1 LWRRRRNDAEPSE
14 KFILRQVP
22 FMCEENDVAEDVVGQ
37 IYDPDKNQLPY
48 GGAVD
53 MNGRIVWAVTKE
65 EAEATRERIRKA
77 FGKK

>member
-1 LWRRRRNDAEPSE
+1 
-14 KFILRQVP
+14 
-22 FMCEENDVAEDVVGQ
+22 MTEDVVGQ

-53 MNGRIVWAVTKE
+53 MNGKIVWAVTKE

>member
-1 LWRRRRNDAEPSE
+1 MS
-14 KFILRQVP
+14 
-22 FMCEENDVAEDVVGQ
+22 EENGVTEDVVGQ

-53 MNGRIVWAVTKE
+53 MNGKIVWAVTKE

>member
-1 LWRRRRNDAEPSE
+1 MMPNPAKNLFPARAYSS
-14 KFILRQVP
+14 
-22 FMCEENDVAEDVVGQ
+22 CEENDVTEDVVGQ
-37 IYDPDKNQLPY
+37 IYDPDKNQLPN

>member
-1 LWRRRRNDAEPSE
+1 MRGNE
-14 KFILRQVP
+14 
-22 FMCEENDVAEDVVGQ
+22 MTEDVVGQ

-53 MNGRIVWAVTKE
+53 INGRIVWAVTEE
-65 EAEATRERIRKA
+65 EAKATRDRIRRA